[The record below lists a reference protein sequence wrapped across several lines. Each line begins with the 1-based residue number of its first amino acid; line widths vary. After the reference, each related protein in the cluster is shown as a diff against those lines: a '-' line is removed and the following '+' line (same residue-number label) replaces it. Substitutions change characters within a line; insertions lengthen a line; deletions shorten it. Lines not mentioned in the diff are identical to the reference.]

1 MEFDCA
7 FVFPIVRPVVL
18 RQAQVD
24 RCAVDCVKRIVKLE
38 TMSRRACQSPVEDFL
53 EKRLENIR
61 AAPVHGVGESGFRY
75 GSHTQVVEAVVIGR
89 QPADNFTQRIFAG
102 NLSIDRSGTAA
113 MRKNS
118 CNNGRRT
125 SFLRIFQNDI
135 GE

>member
-18 RQAQVD
+18 RQTQVD

-75 GSHTQVVEAVVIGR
+75 GSHTQVVEADVGGR
-89 QPADNFTQRIFAG
+89 PTADKFSQRKFSGDFRTQKGEGPPPRG
-102 NLSIDRSGTAA
+102 KKLSIKGARQD
-113 MRKNS
+113 
-118 CNNGRRT
+118 
-125 SFLRIFQNDI
+125 FLGFF
-135 GE
+135 